1 MSKVKSFSVGDGDMF
16 YISHNSDNFTI
27 IDCCLDYDD
36 DSKAAKASILSELR
50 REMSKKGIYRFI
62 STHPDD
68 DHISGLKEFDD
79 EFSILNFYRVD
90 NKTTKTGEES
100 KDFVRYRELRDD
112 IKKSFELEKG
122 CSRRWMNVS
131 NEERKH
137 SGLSCLWPI
146 TSNQKYK
153 AALEE
158 AAEGNSPN
166 NISPVIK
173 YSCGVFSFLWMGD
186 METEMQKEFDKV
198 VDNEHATIVFA
209 PHHGRKSGH
218 IPSSLMEKLSP
229 QIVIV
234 GEASSEDL
242 DYYKG
247 QNTIT
252 QNSAGDIL
260 FDVSSEYIDIFVS
273 NSNYTKADGMT
284 KRRCDSSYN
293 GMHYLG
299 SISKNNA

>member
-1 MSKVKSFSVGDGDMF
+1 
-16 YISHNSDNFTI
+16 
-27 IDCCLDYDD
+27 
-36 DSKAAKASILSELR
+36 
-50 REMSKKGIYRFI
+50 
-62 STHPDD
+62 
-68 DHISGLKEFDD
+68 
-79 EFSILNFYRVD
+79 
-90 NKTTKTGEES
+90 
-100 KDFVRYRELRDD
+100 
-112 IKKSFELEKG
+112 
-122 CSRRWMNVS
+122 
-131 NEERKH
+131 
-137 SGLSCLWPI
+137 
-146 TSNQKYK
+146 
-153 AALEE
+153 
-158 AAEGNSPN
+158 
-166 NISPVIK
+166 
-173 YSCGVFSFLWMGD
+173 MGD

-273 NSNYTKADGMT
+273 NSNYTKADGVT